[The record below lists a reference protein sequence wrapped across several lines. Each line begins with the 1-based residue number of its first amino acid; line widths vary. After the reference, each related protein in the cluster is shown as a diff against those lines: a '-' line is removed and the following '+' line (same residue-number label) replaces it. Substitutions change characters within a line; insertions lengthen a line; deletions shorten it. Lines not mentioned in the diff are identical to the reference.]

1 MVLEKWLPLGSKQS
15 QSSSF
20 KATALKETAHIREQ
34 VKKEMKGIKRNGTI
48 RNK

>member
-20 KATALKETAHIREQ
+20 KATALKETAHIRAGKERNERD
-34 VKKEMKGIKRNGTI
+34 KKKWN
-48 RNK
+48 N